1 MGLKSKMLVMV
12 MVIGALGSAPLM
24 AEAQLG
30 NIIGSL
36 LGVINVQGVVYCTA
50 DGNIGTI
57 NATSTPV
64 FPNAVVQLQC
74 GNGNIVSTTTTN
86 NMGSFSMLLN
96 PLQFLLSTLL
106 TDCNVVVRTPLI
118 NCNATLPSTGFLT
131 SRMQFVGRF
140 VQDGI
145 MEIMKVAPNL
155 FTFIS
160 PSA

>member
-64 FPNAVVQLQC
+64 FPSIYPIFLSLSSFITLPFFLSFFRSVTLRF
-74 GNGNIVSTTTTN
+74 
-86 NMGSFSMLLN
+86 SFSFLSML
-96 PLQFLLSTLL
+96 
-106 TDCNVVVRTPLI
+106 
-118 NCNATLPSTGFLT
+118 
-131 SRMQFVGRF
+131 
-140 VQDGI
+140 
-145 MEIMKVAPNL
+145 
-155 FTFIS
+155 
-160 PSA
+160 